1 MGKGKKATRKR
12 LRAYNPGQKKEG
24 VFAMDA
30 DAVRKLT
37 PEELDKVTPEE
48 WEQIREARCRK
59 ILASGHS
66 LDGIQP
72 TWFGY
77 LLRVLH
83 IPARQ
88 FPFRWQY
95 RRVPFPWPQHWGPK
109 PELPE
114 GLSENAIL
122 DALWNS

>member
-1 MGKGKKATRKR
+1 
-12 LRAYNPGQKKEG
+12 
-24 VFAMDA
+24 MDA

-59 ILASGHS
+59 KLASGHS
-66 LDGIQP
+66 LDGIRR

-77 LLRVLH
+77 LLGVLH

-95 RRVPFPWPQHWGPK
+95 RRVPFSMATTLGAK
-109 PELPE
+109 T
-114 GLSENAIL
+114 
-122 DALWNS
+122 